1 MDTSISDEDRSQLE
15 QLYTEYF
22 HSVGR
27 ARDALHSHGA
37 NSEHFREE
45 DTKVGEL
52 RRQIRELLGTA
63 TKWDEWE

>member
-1 MDTSISDEDRSQLE
+1 MGTSVSNEDNAQLE
-15 QLYTEYF
+15 RLYTEYF

-27 ARDALHSHGA
+27 ARDALLSHGM
-37 NSEHFREE
+37 NSELFREE
-45 DTKVGEL
+45 DTKVGAL